1 MARRKKKVVRPQRE
15 KILEYENLKAGEKT
29 WVLTS
34 DMQVLQ
40 AEIIEFHPTDNL
52 GPAVSVTVIPDGKY
66 RTVLVKN
73 CVQTK
78 KEAKQLKLE
87 SKN

>member
-1 MARRKKKVVRPQRE
+1 
-15 KILEYENLKAGEKT
+15 
-29 WVLTS
+29 
-34 DMQVLQ
+34 MQVLQ